1 MAEYTRTRSGGHPPV
16 PQYNLTREEARRRA
30 SLVDVSSYE
39 NTLILTGEGETFR
52 VRSRIRF
59 TAVPESTTFIDAIT
73 SSVERIRLNGLD
85 LEPAEVVAPSRI
97 TLPGLAVENEL
108 VIDAHFHYMNT
119 GEGLHRFVDPID
131 GETYLYS
138 QFEVPDARRVFPV
151 FEQPD
156 IKAPFSFTVVA
167 PEAWTV
173 VSNSP
178 TPIPG
183 DPGETFTD
191 LGEEPVEGT
200 AVWQFA
206 PTTPISSYIT
216 AIIAGPY
223 RSVHSELTSSDGS
236 PVPLGLYCRES
247 LFEHLDAD
255 NLFAITRAGFEF
267 YEREFGVAYPFEKY
281 DQLFVPEFNA
291 GAMENAGAVTIL
303 ENYVFRSRPTQALVE
318 RRAVT
323 VLHELAH
330 MWFGDLVTMRW
341 WNDLWLNES
350 FAEFMS
356 TLATAEATEFTEAW
370 TTFATIEKSWAYR
383 QDQLPSTHPIVAS
396 IEDLADVEVNF
407 DGITYAKGASVLKQL
422 VTWVGRKEFFAG
434 LTSYFDK
441 HAWSNTE
448 LSDLLDELE
457 ATSGRDL
464 STWSKLWLEESGV
477 NLIEADLETRPS
489 TDTGSDAE
497 VVSTLRVTQKPWTI
511 DGQPVPSLRPHR
523 LAIGFYSDNGTG
535 RLVRTHSFPID
546 IDSAETTVAEAVGLT
561 KPDVVIVND
570 EDLTYAKVRFDE
582 SSMRTAAERIAD
594 FDDSLTQLLVL
605 GTLWDAVRDGER
617 PVRDYIDTVLSGLG
631 EITHS
636 SGLLT
641 QMRQLETAVG
651 RYLPP
656 SERAEAHGQVA
667 DRLSELLDSV
677 PGGTDQTFQF
687 VHGFVK
693 HATTDAQ
700 LTRVRSW
707 LDGDADTIYGISLD
721 TDLRWDIVIGLAGHD
736 AIDDTVIA
744 TMAKDDPSATGA
756 RQAAT
761 ARSSRPT
768 SAAKSRAFSRMIDDV
783 DLPNS
788 ELGALALGFSAGLQT
803 DTGDIVAA
811 EAPLRDFATE
821 YFQRVSGWWETRTLE
836 MAQTMTLRLFPPVS
850 DQTVAAARDWL
861 AAHPAAPKGLL
872 RLMRENLADAE
883 RALNVQ
889 GVSRRSKAT
898 LTFGR

>member
-1 MAEYTRTRSGGHPPV
+1 M
-16 PQYNLTREEARRRA
+16 PQYNLTRDEARRRS
-30 SLVDVSSYE
+30 SLVDVQSYE
-39 NTLILTGEGETFR
+39 NTLILTGEGENFR

-73 SSVERIRLNGLD
+73 ASVERIRLNGLD
-85 LEPAEVVAPSRI
+85 IEPAEVVEPSRI
-97 TLPGLAVENEL
+97 TLPGLAAENEL
-108 VIDAHFHYMNT
+108 IIDAHFTYMNT

-131 GETYLYS
+131 DEIYLYS

-156 IKAPFSFTVVA
+156 LKAPFSFTVVA
-167 PEAWTV
+167 PETWTV

-178 TPIPG
+178 TPNPS
-183 DPGETFTD
+183 DAGEVFAE
-191 LGEEPVEGT
+191 LGENPIPGT

-223 RSVHSELTSSDGS
+223 RGVHSQLTSSDGS
-236 PVPLGLYCRES
+236 PVPLGLYCRAS
-247 LFEHLDAD
+247 LFEHLDAE

-303 ENYVFRSRPTQALVE
+303 ENYVFRSRPTEALVE

-356 TLATAEATEFTEAW
+356 TLATAEATKYSEAW
-370 TTFATIEKSWAYR
+370 TTFATVEKSWAYR

-422 VTWVGRKEFFAG
+422 VAWVGRVEFFAG
-434 LTSYFDK
+434 LKAYFDK

-448 LSDLLDELE
+448 LSDLLNELA

-464 STWSKLWLEESGV
+464 ANWSKLWLEESGV
-477 NLIEADLETRPS
+477 NLIEAELATETVA
-489 TDTGSDAE
+489 GNAE
-497 VVSTLRVTQKPWTI
+497 VVAELRVTQKPWI
-511 DGQPVPSLRPHR
+511 LDGQPIPSLRPHR
-523 LAIGFYSDNGTG
+523 LAIGFYSDDGAG
-535 RLVRTHSFPID
+535 RLVRTHTFPLD
-546 IDSAETTVAEAVGLT
+546 IDSEVASVENARGLP
-561 KPDVVIVND
+561 KPDLVIVND
-570 EDLTYAKVRFDE
+570 ADLTYAKVRFDPQ
-582 SSMRTAAERIAD
+582 SMDTAARRLSD
-594 FDDSLTQLLVL
+594 FEDSLTQLLVL
-605 GTLWDAVRDGER
+605 STLWDAVRDGER
-617 PVRDYIDTVLSGLG
+617 PVQDYIDTVLAHIGG
-631 EITHS
+631 ITHS

-651 RYLPP
+651 TYLPP
-656 SERAEAHGQVA
+656 KERTRAHSEVAERFA
-667 DRLSELLDSV
+667 ELLQAV
-677 PGGTDQTFQF
+677 PEGTDQAFQLVRGCIRHASDADQLSTLRSWSEETTDV
-687 VHGFVK
+687 VHGV
-693 HATTDAQ
+693 A
-700 LTRVRSW
+700 V
-707 LDGDADTIYGISLD
+707 D
-721 TDLRWDIVIGLAGHD
+721 TDLRWEILIALAAHD
-736 AIDDTVIA
+736 AVDDATIA
-744 TMAKDDPSATGA
+744 TMLERDPSATGL

-761 ARSSRPT
+761 ARAARPT
-768 SAAKSRAFSRMIDDV
+768 SAAKSIAFTRILDDAE
-783 DLPNS
+783 LPNS
-788 ELGALALGFSAGLQT
+788 ELAALATGFAMGLETEAG
-803 DTGDIVAA
+803 DPI
-811 EAPLRDFATE
+811 EAKEPLRSFARE

-850 DQTVAAARDWL
+850 SVTVAAAQDWL
-861 AAHPAAPKGLL
+861 AEHPAAPKGLL
-872 RLMRENLADAE
+872 RLMRENLADAQ
-883 RALNVQ
+883 RALEVQ
-889 GVSRRSKAT
+889 RVSSTSKRS
-898 LTFGR
+898 LNLGH

>member
-1 MAEYTRTRSGGHPPV
+1 M
-16 PQYNLTREEARRRA
+16 PQYNLTRDEARRRS
-30 SLVDVSSYE
+30 SLVDVQSYE
-39 NTLILTGEGETFR
+39 NTLILTGEGESFR

-73 SSVERIRLNGLD
+73 ASVERIRLNGLD
-85 LEPAEVVAPSRI
+85 IEPAEVVVPSRI
-97 TLPGLAVENEL
+97 TLPGLSAENEL
-108 VIDAHFHYMNT
+108 IIDAHFSYMNT

-131 GETYLYS
+131 DEIYLYS

-156 IKAPFSFTVVA
+156 LKAPFSFTVVA
-167 PEAWTV
+167 PASWTV

-178 TPIPG
+178 TPNPS
-183 DPGETFTD
+183 DPEEVFVD
-191 LGEEPVEGT
+191 LGEPPIPGT

-223 RSVHSELTSSDGS
+223 QGVHSELTSSDGS
-236 PVPLGLYCRES
+236 PVPLGLYCRAS
-247 LFEHLDAD
+247 LFEHLDAE

-303 ENYVFRSRPTQALVE
+303 ENYVFRSRPTEALVE
-318 RRAVT
+318 RRTVT

-356 TLATAEATEFTEAW
+356 TLATAEATKYTEAW
-370 TTFATIEKSWAYR
+370 TTFATVEKSWAYR

-422 VTWVGRKEFFAG
+422 VAWVGRVEFFAG
-434 LTSYFDK
+434 LKQYFDK

-464 STWSKLWLEESGV
+464 ASWSKLWLEESGV
-477 NLIEADLETRPS
+477 NLIEAELTTEEPNEA
-489 TDTGSDAE
+489 TGTAAE
-497 VVSTLRVTQKPWTI
+497 VVAELRVTQKPWVL
-511 DGQPVPSLRPHR
+511 DGQPAPSLRPHR
-523 LAIGFYSDNGTG
+523 LAIGFYSDDGSG
-535 RLVRTHSFPID
+535 RLVRTHTFPLD
-546 IDSAETTVAEAVGLT
+546 IDSDAAVVADARGLP

-570 EDLTYAKVRFDE
+570 ADLSYAKVRFDPQ
-582 SSMRTAAERIAD
+582 SMDTAARRLSD

-605 GTLWDAVRDGER
+605 STLWDAVRDGER
-617 PVRDYIDTVLSGLG
+617 PVQDYIDTVLAHIGG
-631 EITHS
+631 ITHS

-641 QMRQLETAVG
+641 QLRQLETAVG
-651 RYLPP
+651 AYLPP
-656 SERAEAHGQVA
+656 EARTRTHTEVA
-667 DRLSELLDSV
+667 ARFAELLTTV
-677 PGGTDQTFQF
+677 PEGTDQAFQL
-687 VHGFVK
+687 VRGFIK
-693 HATTDAQ
+693 HATDDEQ
-700 LTRVRSW
+700 LATLRSW
-707 LDGDADTIYGISLD
+707 SEESTTTVHGITVD
-721 TDLRWDIVIGLAGHD
+721 TDLRWEILIALAGHD
-736 AIDDTVIA
+736 AVDDSAIA
-744 TMAKDDPSATGA
+744 AMAERDPSATGL

-761 ARSSRPT
+761 ARAARPT
-768 SAAKSRAFSRMIDDV
+768 SAAKSLAFTRMMDDAE
-783 DLPNS
+783 LPNS
-788 ELGALALGFSAGLQT
+788 ELAALAAGFAMGLET
-803 DTGDIVAA
+803 EDGEPIAA
-811 EAPLRDFATE
+811 QAPLRAFAQE

-850 DQTVAAARDWL
+850 SATVASAQDWL
-861 AAHPAAPKGLL
+861 AEHPAAPKGLL
-872 RLMRENLADAE
+872 RLMRENLADAQ
-883 RALNVQ
+883 RALEVQ
-889 GVSRRSKAT
+889 RVSSTSKRS
-898 LTFGR
+898 LNLGR